1 MSIPTLCV
9 ILGGGRGTRL
19 YPLTRDR
26 AKPAV
31 PLAGKYRLVDIAVSN
46 CINASLIHIYILTQF
61 NSVSLN
67 RHIQRTYTVG
77 PFSRGEIML
86 LAAQQTLEA
95 IDWFEGTAD
104 AVRKHQRHLELPGV
118 RDVVI
123 LSGDHL
129 YRMDLKDFLRAHH
142 ESEADVTVAA
152 AQVPANEIKELG
164 ILGVEPSRRV
174 HTLLEKPQEEEPALP
189 LRLSPEQLAHFGLT
203 DPLRPYLAS
212 MGIYIFRK
220 SVLFKLLN
228 EEAGHDF
235 GRHILPAAIQSS
247 KVFAYPFAGYWRDIG
262 TIRSF
267 YDCNLELA
275 EPLPQFNF
283 YDESAPI
290 YTHPRYLPGSKIED
304 CKVIHGL
311 LSDGCVVERATVER
325 SLVGV
330 RSFIRS
336 GSTLKGTIM
345 MGADYFETTLG
356 QVYAAA
362 PLGVGHDC
370 TIENAILDKNVR
382 IGDGVVL
389 RGSDRLEP
397 GDYENYTVRDGL
409 IIVCKDAVIPPGTV
423 VE

>member
-1 MSIPTLCV
+1 M

-46 CINASLIHIYILTQF
+46 CINASLIRIYILTQF

-104 AVRKHQRHLELPGV
+104 AVRKHQRHLELPWV
-118 RDVVI
+118 KDVVI
-123 LSGDHL
+123 LGGDHL
-129 YRMDLKDFLRAHH
+129 YRMDLRDFLRAHH
-142 ESEADVTVAA
+142 EADADVTVAA
-152 AQVPANEIKELG
+152 SPVTPNEISELG
-164 ILGVEPSRRV
+164 ILGVQADRRV
-174 HTLLEKPQEEEPALP
+174 HTLLEKPQQEEPALP
-189 LRLSPEQLAHFGLT
+189 LRLAPDALAQLGLH
-203 DPLRPYLAS
+203 DPSRAYLAS
-212 MGIYIFRK
+212 MGIYLFRK
-220 SVLFKLLN
+220 QVLFKLLN

-235 GRHILPAAIQSS
+235 GRHILPAAIRSNQ
-247 KVFAYPFAGYWRDIG
+247 VFVYPFANYWRDIG

-275 EPLPQFNF
+275 EPLPRFDF
-283 YDESAPI
+283 YDEAAPI
-290 YTHPRYLPGSKIED
+290 YTRPRYLPGSKIED
-304 CKVIHGL
+304 CRVVHGL
-311 LSDGCVVERATVER
+311 LSDGCVVEHATVER

-336 GSTLKGTIM
+336 GSTLRGTVM
-345 MGADYFETTLG
+345 MGADYFETADG
-356 QVYAAA
+356 SVPAAQL
-362 PLGVGHDC
+362 PLGVGRNC

-389 RGSDRLEP
+389 RGSHQLEP

-409 IIVCKDAVIPPGTV
+409 IIVCKNAVIPAGTV